1 MKLPYQWLKDFTDIG
16 IHNVDAKTYADSMTM
31 SGSMVGSWDSPAD
44 EIKNVVVGQILKLE
58 KHPNSDHLTICQVNV
73 GKETL
78 QIVTGASNL
87 KEGDIVPAALDGAKL
102 PGGIEIKNTVMRG
115 ESSCGMLCSMG
126 ELGLTEHDC
135 PYGITNGILVLPE
148 EMGAQPGDDICKV
161 LGLDDIIFD
170 FDILHNRPD
179 CLSVIGLARESAAT
193 FGKSFHVDTPAVKN
207 TTGDIRDYLAVDIE
221 DPNGCP
227 RYCAAMAKNIKI
239 QPSPKW
245 MRDRLRNAGIRPIN
259 NIVDITNYVMLE
271 YGQPMHAFDYRCI
284 EQNHIIVRRSH
295 PGETTVT
302 LDGQTRELWENTLL
316 ITDPVKCIGIA
327 GVMGGENSEITEN
340 TQMIVFESATFDC
353 VSVRTSSRKM
363 GMRTEASGRFEKGLN
378 CENNMAALIRACQLV
393 EELGAGEII
402 GGIIDAYPEKKQH
415 RVLKL
420 DAQRIASFIG
430 ADIPEEFMRK
440 TLVDL
445 GFELNGDDVIV
456 PFWRDDVEG
465 IADLAEE
472 VARYY
477 GYDRIPTTLFAGV
490 ATKGGLNPKQ
500 TFEHMLSDACMS
512 IGFTEA
518 KTLSFMS
525 GKAFDKIAMAKD
537 DPRRAALVITN
548 PLGEDQSMMRTT
560 ALPAMLETVSRNY
573 NYRAT
578 SLRLFEQAC
587 IYLPKVV
594 DGKADANQLPD
605 ERKIL
610 TMALYDG
617 DFFTMKGCLES
628 ILCDMNIQNIRFIPC
643 KTNPSY
649 HPGRCAEIYCQNQLI
664 GYAGQVHPVVLD
676 NYDIGTETYVAELDM
691 GTMYALVS
699 PKSEYHPLPKYPAVT
714 RDLALVCDESQYVLQ
729 LADVIRKAAGTC
741 LEDVALFDVYRS
753 NQLGENKKSL
763 AFSLTL
769 RSPDHTMT
777 DVESEAIIQNILT
790 ALAAELNVTIRA

>member
-1 MKLPYQWLKDFTDIG
+1 MKLPYQWLKDFTDVG
-16 IHNVDAKTYADSMTM
+16 IHNVDAKTYAASMTM
-31 SGSMVGSWDSPAD
+31 SGSMVGSWESPAD
-44 EIKNVVVGQILKLE
+44 EIRNVVVGQIVKLE
-58 KHPNSDHLTICQVNV
+58 KHPNSDHLFICQINV

-87 KEGDIVPAALDGAKL
+87 KEGDIVPAALDGAEL
-102 PGGIEIKNTVMRG
+102 PGGIVIKDTVMRG
-115 ESSCGMLCSMG
+115 EPSRGMLCSMG

-135 PYGITNGILVLPE
+135 PYGITDGILVLPE
-148 EMGAQPGDDICKV
+148 DMGAKPGDDICKV

-193 FGKSFHVDTPAVKN
+193 FGKEFHLETPVIQN
-207 TTGDIRDYLAVDIE
+207 TTGNIRDYLAVDIE
-221 DPNGCP
+221 DPKGCP

-284 EQNHIIVRRSH
+284 DQNHIIVRRSK

-302 LDGQTRELWENTLL
+302 LDGQTRELWQDTLL

-363 GMRTEASGRFEKGLN
+363 GMRTEASGRFEKGLD
-378 CENNMAALIRACQLV
+378 CENNMPALIRACQLV

-402 GGIIDAYPEKKQH
+402 GGIIDTYPEKKQH
-415 RVLKL
+415 RVLTL
-420 DAQRIASFIG
+420 DAKRIADFIG
-430 ADIPEEFMRK
+430 AEIPEDFMRK
-440 TLVDL
+440 TLLDL
-445 GFELNGDDVIV
+445 GFELDGDKVIV

-477 GYDRIPTTLFAGV
+477 GYDRIPTNLFAGV
-490 ATKGGLNPKQ
+490 TTKGGLNPKQ
-500 TFEHMLSDACMS
+500 AFEHNLSDACMS

-560 ALPAMLETVSRNY
+560 PLPAMLETVARNY
-573 NYRAT
+573 NFRAA

-587 IYLPKVV
+587 IYLPKLT
-594 DGKADANQLPD
+594 DGKADISELPD

-628 ILCDMNIQNIRFIPC
+628 VLRDMRISDVRFIPC
-643 KTNPSY
+643 KDNPSY
-649 HPGRCAEIYCQNQLI
+649 HPGRCAQVYCQDRLL
-664 GYAGQVHPVVLD
+664 GYVGQVHPVVLK
-676 NYDIGTETYVAELDM
+676 NYDIGVEAYVAELDM
-691 GTMYALVS
+691 GIMFDLVDAQ
-699 PKSEYHPLPKYPAVT
+699 SEYHPLPKYPAVT
-714 RDLALVCDESQYVLQ
+714 RDLALVCDETQYVLQ
-729 LADVIRKAAGTC
+729 LEDVIRKAAGPC
-741 LEDVALFDVYRS
+741 LEEVVLFDVYRS
-753 NQLGENKKSL
+753 SQLGENKKSL

-769 RSPDHTMT
+769 RSADHTMT
-777 DVESEAIIQNILT
+777 DAESDAIIQSI
-790 ALAAELNVTIRA
+790 LAALEAELHVTIRG

>member
-1 MKLPYQWLKDFTDIG
+1 MKLPYQWLKDFTDVG

-31 SGSMVGSWDSPAD
+31 SGSMVGSFESPAD
-44 EIKNVVVGQILKLE
+44 EIQNVVVGQILKLE
-58 KHPNSDHLTICQVNV
+58 KHPNSDHLFICQVNV
-73 GKETL
+73 GNETL

-87 KEGDIVPAALDGAKL
+87 TEGDIVPVALDGAKL

-115 ESSCGMLCSMG
+115 ETSCGMLCSMS

-148 EMGAQPGDDICKV
+148 EMGAKPGDDICKI

-179 CLSVIGLARESAAT
+179 CLSIIGLARESAAT
-193 FGKSFHVDTPAVKN
+193 FGKEFHLEAPAIKK
-207 TTGDIRDYLAVDIE
+207 TTGNIRDYLSVDIE
-221 DPNGCP
+221 DPKGCP
-227 RYCAAMAKNIKI
+227 RYCAAMATNIKI

-284 EQNHIIVRRSH
+284 EQNHIIVRRSK

-302 LDGQTRELWENTLL
+302 LDGQTRELWQDTLL

-363 GMRTEASGRFEKGLN
+363 GMRTEASGRFEKGLD
-378 CENNMAALIRACQLV
+378 CENNMPALIRACQLV

-402 GGIIDAYPEKKQH
+402 GGIIDTYPEKKQH
-415 RVLKL
+415 RVLTL
-420 DAQRIASFIG
+420 DAKRIADFIG
-430 ADIPEEFMRK
+430 ADIPEDFMRK
-440 TLVDL
+440 TLTDL
-445 GFELNGDDVIV
+445 GFELNGDQVIV

-477 GYDRIPTTLFAGV
+477 GYDRIPTDLFAGMT
-490 ATKGGLNPKQ
+490 TKGGLNPKQ
-500 TFEHMLSDACMS
+500 SFEHKLAEACMS
-512 IGFTEA
+512 IGFTES

-525 GKAFDKIAMAKD
+525 AKAFDKIAMAKD

-548 PLGEDQSMMRTT
+548 PLGEDQSLMRTT
-560 ALPAMLETVSRNY
+560 SLPAMLEIVSRNY
-573 NYRAT
+573 NYRAA
-578 SLRLFEQAC
+578 SLRMFEQAC
-587 IYLPKVV
+587 IYLPKVT
-594 DGKADANQLPD
+594 DGKADLSDLPD

-610 TMALYDG
+610 TMALYGG
-617 DFFTMKGCLES
+617 DFFTMKGSLES
-628 ILCDMNIQNIRFIPC
+628 ILRDMNIKGVRFIPC

-649 HPGRCAEIYCQNQLI
+649 HPGRCAQVFCQDQLI
-664 GYAGQVHPVVLD
+664 GYVGQVHPVVLN
-676 NYDIGTETYVAELDM
+676 NYDIGVETYVAELDM
-691 GTMYALVS
+691 GHMFALVGG
-699 PKSEYHPLPKYPAVT
+699 KSEYHPLPKYPAVT
-714 RDLALVCDESQYVLQ
+714 RDLALVCDEEQYVLQ
-729 LADVIRKAAGTC
+729 LEDVIRKAAGPC
-741 LEDVALFDVYRS
+741 LEQVVLFDVYRS
-753 NQLGENKKSL
+753 SQLGENKKSL

-769 RSPDHTMT
+769 RSLDHTMT
-777 DVESEAIIQNILT
+777 DVESDAIIQNILS
-790 ALAAELNVTIRA
+790 ALETELHVTIRG

>member
-1 MKLPYQWLKDFTDIG
+1 MKLPYQWLKDFTDVG

-31 SGSMVGSWDSPAD
+31 SGSMIGSWESPAD
-44 EIKNVVVGQILKLE
+44 EIKNVVVGQIVKLE

-73 GKETL
+73 GTQTL
-78 QIVTGASNL
+78 QIVTGATNL
-87 KEGDIVPAALDGAKL
+87 KEGDLVPAALDGAKL

-115 ESSCGMLCSMG
+115 EASCGMLCSIG
-126 ELGLTEHDC
+126 ELNLTEHDC
-135 PYGITNGILVLPE
+135 PYAITNGILVLPE
-148 EMGAQPGDDICKV
+148 DMNAKPGDDICKV

-179 CLSVIGLARESAAT
+179 CLSVIGLARESAVT
-193 FGKSFHVDTPAVKN
+193 FGKEFHLEAPAIKN

-221 DPNGCP
+221 DSQGCP

-284 EQNHIIVRRSH
+284 EQNHIIVRRSR

-302 LDGQTRELWENTLL
+302 LDGQTRELWKDTLL

-363 GMRTEASGRFEKGLN
+363 GMRTEASGRFEKGLD
-378 CENNMAALIRACQLV
+378 CENNMPALIRACQLV

-420 DAQRIASFIG
+420 DAKRIADFIG

-440 TLVDL
+440 TLINL
-445 GFELNGDDVIV
+445 GFELNGNDVIV

-477 GYDRIPTTLFAGV
+477 GYDRIPTKLFAGV
-490 ATKGGLNPKQ
+490 TTKGGLNPKQ
-500 TFEHMLSDACMS
+500 AFEHALSAACMS

-525 GKAFDKIAMAKD
+525 AKAFDKIALAAD
-537 DPRRAALVITN
+537 DVRRNAMVITN

-560 ALPAMLETVSRNY
+560 SLPAMLEVVSRNY
-573 NYRAT
+573 NYRAP

-594 DGKADANQLPD
+594 DGKVDLSELPD

-610 TMALYDG
+610 TVAMYDG
-617 DFFTMKGCLES
+617 DFFTLKGCLES
-628 ILCDMNIQNIRFIPC
+628 IFCDMNISDVRFIPC
-643 KTNPSY
+643 NNNPSY
-649 HPGRCAEIYCQNQLI
+649 HPGRCAQVICRDQLL
-664 GYAGQVHPVVLD
+664 GYVGQVHPIVLN
-676 NYDIGTETYVAELDM
+676 NYDIGTEAYIAELDM
-691 GTMYALVS
+691 TNMFNLVGA
-699 PKSEYHPLPKYPAVT
+699 KSEYHPLPKYPAVT
-714 RDLALVCDESQYVLQ
+714 RDLALVCDESLYVLQ
-729 LADVIRKAAGTC
+729 LEDVIRKAAGSC
-741 LEDVALFDVYRS
+741 LEGVTLFDVYRS
-753 NQLGENKKSL
+753 SQLGENKKSL

-769 RSPDHTMT
+769 RSLDHTMT
-777 DVESEAIIQNILT
+777 DVESDAIIQNILS
-790 ALAAELNVTIRA
+790 ALKDELQVTIRG

>member
-1 MKLPYQWLKDFTDIG
+1 
-16 IHNVDAKTYADSMTM
+16 
-31 SGSMVGSWDSPAD
+31 
-44 EIKNVVVGQILKLE
+44 
-58 KHPNSDHLTICQVNV
+58 
-73 GKETL
+73 
-78 QIVTGASNL
+78 
-87 KEGDIVPAALDGAKL
+87 
-102 PGGIEIKNTVMRG
+102 
-115 ESSCGMLCSMG
+115 
-126 ELGLTEHDC
+126 
-135 PYGITNGILVLPE
+135 
-148 EMGAQPGDDICKV
+148 
-161 LGLDDIIFD
+161 
-170 FDILHNRPD
+170 
-179 CLSVIGLARESAAT
+179 
-193 FGKSFHVDTPAVKN
+193 
-207 TTGDIRDYLAVDIE
+207 
-221 DPNGCP
+221 
-227 RYCAAMAKNIKI
+227 
-239 QPSPKW
+239 
-245 MRDRLRNAGIRPIN
+245 
-259 NIVDITNYVMLE
+259 
-271 YGQPMHAFDYRCI
+271 
-284 EQNHIIVRRSH
+284 
-295 PGETTVT
+295 
-302 LDGQTRELWENTLL
+302 
-316 ITDPVKCIGIA
+316 
-327 GVMGGENSEITEN
+327 
-340 TQMIVFESATFDC
+340 
-353 VSVRTSSRKM
+353 M

-628 ILCDMNIQNIRFIPC
+628 ILCDMNIQNVRFIPC

-649 HPGRCAEIYCQNQLI
+649 HPGRCAEIYCQDQLI
-664 GYAGQVHPVVLD
+664 GYTGQVLPVVLA
-676 NYDIGTETYVAELDM
+676 NYDIGT
-691 GTMYALVS
+691 
-699 PKSEYHPLPKYPAVT
+699 
-714 RDLALVCDESQYVLQ
+714 
-729 LADVIRKAAGTC
+729 
-741 LEDVALFDVYRS
+741 
-753 NQLGENKKSL
+753 
-763 AFSLTL
+763 
-769 RSPDHTMT
+769 
-777 DVESEAIIQNILT
+777 
-790 ALAAELNVTIRA
+790 